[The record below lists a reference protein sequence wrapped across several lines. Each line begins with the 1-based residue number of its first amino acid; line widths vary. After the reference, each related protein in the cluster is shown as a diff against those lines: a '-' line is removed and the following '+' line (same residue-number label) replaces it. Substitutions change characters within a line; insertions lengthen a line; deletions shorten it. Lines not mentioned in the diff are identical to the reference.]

1 MEKLQAILS
10 LIFGFYFLLR
20 YKSAGERG
28 VRSLDRVFRRR
39 PPVTESQQVATSQA
53 IAFFCGLVIFIYGL
67 ILGYKVF
74 LADVVH

>member
-1 MEKLQAILS
+1 
-10 LIFGFYFLLR
+10 
-20 YKSAGERG
+20 
-28 VRSLDRVFRRR
+28 
-39 PPVTESQQVATSQA
+39 VATSQA